1 MVGFTMPARCALVL
15 AFALGTI
22 HFNGASARAEK
33 CGAAAPDDIVRFFS
47 PVSLP
52 GATPVAR
59 GNTPDK
65 RIGPNSSFVRFSVRS
80 WFTMSG
86 SAVTYSARSLH
97 EAVATVDDVCGSML
111 TVTARSA
118 GTATI
123 QVTASAN
130 GMADETRTLTVEVDP
145 NASFVGSTTN
155 SPPVAEGAI
164 PDTTFT
170 QKTSPIR
177 FVASRYFTDPD
188 LQDSVLTYTAGLS
201 RAGIVNTSITDSTL
215 TLTAVSKGATTVTVT
230 ATDRGGL
237 RVTQSFDATIGNC
250 VPEAKGAIPDTTVA
264 AGVSLVIDVSEYF
277 EDCNNDPLD
286 YAGASLDQDLA
297 SASMSDGALT
307 ITGLSA
313 GRAEIVAL
321 AWEEPVTEIPRQY
334 FYVRVT
340 GEEGGNRP
348 PRPVGAISDRTFS
361 LGGSPESFD
370 VSPYFEDPD
379 GDTLRYTVSGPSS
392 VTTRFLENDS
402 TLTITPVS
410 AGAGRVTVTAT
421 DLEGLS
427 AAQKFGVEVST
438 TVPPLAVEITG
449 PASIESG
456 GSGTWEAVA
465 SDGVPSYTYSWRY
478 ATRCL
483 NGNPIGDEP
492 CAWRW
497 TNAGSGSTL
506 TRTVTTTGT
515 RVRIE
520 VTATD
525 SADPE
530 VSVSSTHIV
539 TVTQPESLK
548 TVGHIPTQTLT
559 EGGSS
564 VTLDVSQYF
573 MSLVPDVVVTYR
585 ASSSNASIVTTSI
598 SGATLTISPEAVGS
612 ADVTVTATLNG
623 ESKEQVFTAE
633 VIGGTPPPPLEVEI
647 TTGPTSIVS
656 GTEYTWEAMA
666 SGGTSPYEYYWSY
679 TSMQC
684 LGTDCSYTFSP
695 GVSTTES
702 LKIAIETSDNSAT
715 LIVRVIDRATPKDT
729 VFASINL
736 SIAHPPVCDIPD
748 QTLAVGG
755 SSATFDLND
764 YCSDPDGYPLTYTV
778 SVSPSGIVRASVSGS
793 TLTIAPVA
801 AGRTTVTVTA
811 DDGEDDVSQSV
822 AVTVTDNDPPECDIP
837 DQTLTAG
844 GSAVTLNLND
854 HCSDDDGDTL
864 TYEDATS
871 SNTSVATTGLSN
883 STLTVTPVAKGSA
896 TVTVTANDGED
907 KVSPTFTVTV
917 SNRPPVCNI
926 PNQTLTAGG
935 SAVTLNLNDHCS
947 DDDGDT
953 LTYEDATSSNTSVA
967 TTGLSGSTLTVT
979 PVAKGSATVTVTA
992 NDGEDKV
999 SPTFTVTVSN
1009 RPPVCNIPNQT
1020 LTAGGSAVTLNLNDH
1035 CSDDDGDTLT
1045 YEDATSSNTSVATTG
1060 LSGST
1065 LTVTPVAKGSA
1076 TVTVTANDGE
1086 DKVSPT
1092 FTVTVSNRPP
1102 VCNIPNQT
1110 LTAGGSAVTL
1120 NLNDHCSDD
1129 DGDTLTYEDAT
1140 SSNTSV
1146 ATTGLSG
1153 STLTVTPRGRYLHVT
1168 VGRRRRSEYDYR
1180 APLT

>member
-1 MVGFTMPARCALVL
+1 MYATTARYALVL
-15 AFALGTI
+15 AFALGAI

-33 CGAAAPDDIVRFFS
+33 CSTAAPVDIETSLSWRFFS
-47 PVSLP
+47 DALP
-52 GATPVAR
+52 DTVRTNSTKTISGGA
-59 GNTPDK
+59 
-65 RIGPNSSFVRFSVRS
+65 SFVRFSVRS
-80 WFTMSG
+80 YFTETSG
-86 SAVTYSARSLH
+86 SALSYSARSLN
-97 EAVATVDDVCGSML
+97 EAVVTVDEMCGSML
-111 TVTARSA
+111 KINAVSA
-118 GTATI
+118 NTATVR
-123 QVTASAN
+123 VTASAN
-130 GMADETRTLTVEVDP
+130 GMSATKTVTVTVADDATFPTSNNR
-145 NASFVGSTTN
+145 
-155 SPPVAEGAI
+155 PPEAEGTIA
-164 PDTTFT
+164 DTTFT
-170 QKTSPIR
+170 CKTSPVS
-177 FVASRYFTDPD
+177 FVVSPYFRDPD
-188 LQDSVLTYTAGLS
+188 PKDNLTYAPSVSSAGVVAAS
-201 RAGIVNTSITDSTL
+201 VTDSTL
-215 TLTAVSKGATTVTVT
+215 TLTAVSKESATVTVT
-230 ATDRGGL
+230 ATDRSGANAMQVF
-237 RVTQSFDATIGNC
+237 RATIANS
-250 VPEAKGAIPDTTVA
+250 VPEAKGTIPDMTVA
-264 AGVSLVIDVSEYF
+264 VGDTLVFDVSEYF

-334 FYVRVT
+334 FYVTVF
-340 GEEGGNRP
+340 EENRP
-348 PRPVGAISDRTFS
+348 PIPVGTIPDTTLT
-361 LGGSPESFD
+361 LGGSSVNFD
-370 VSPYFEDPD
+370 VSDYFEDPD

-392 VTTRFLENDS
+392 VTTIFLENDS

-421 DLEGLS
+421 DPGGLS

-456 GSGTWEAVA
+456 TEYTWEAMASGGVPSYAYSWRYATRCLNGNPIRDEPCEWEWINAGSGSTLTRTVTTTGTRVRIEVTATDSADPEVSVSSTHIVTVTQLPPLPPLTVLIEGPETIESGGSGTWEASA
-465 SDGVPSYTYSWRY
+465 SGGVPSYAYSWRY

-736 SIAHPPVCDIPD
+736 SIAHPPVVRHPGPD
-748 QTLAVGG
+748 A
-755 SSATFDLND
+755 
-764 YCSDPDGYPLTYTV
+764 
-778 SVSPSGIVRASVSGS
+778 
-793 TLTIAPVA
+793 
-801 AGRTTVTVTA
+801 
-811 DDGEDDVSQSV
+811 
-822 AVTVTDNDPPECDIP
+822 
-837 DQTLTAG
+837 
-844 GSAVTLNLND
+844 
-854 HCSDDDGDTL
+854 
-864 TYEDATS
+864 
-871 SNTSVATTGLSN
+871 
-883 STLTVTPVAKGSA
+883 
-896 TVTVTANDGED
+896 
-907 KVSPTFTVTV
+907 
-917 SNRPPVCNI
+917 
-926 PNQTLTAGG
+926 
-935 SAVTLNLNDHCS
+935 
-947 DDDGDT
+947 
-953 LTYEDATSSNTSVA
+953 
-967 TTGLSGSTLTVT
+967 
-979 PVAKGSATVTVTA
+979 
-992 NDGEDKV
+992 
-999 SPTFTVTVSN
+999 
-1009 RPPVCNIPNQT
+1009 
-1020 LTAGGSAVTLNLNDH
+1020 
-1035 CSDDDGDTLT
+1035 
-1045 YEDATSSNTSVATTG
+1045 
-1060 LSGST
+1060 
-1065 LTVTPVAKGSA
+1065 
-1076 TVTVTANDGE
+1076 
-1086 DKVSPT
+1086 
-1092 FTVTVSNRPP
+1092 
-1102 VCNIPNQT
+1102 
-1110 LTAGGSAVTL
+1110 
-1120 NLNDHCSDD
+1120 
-1129 DGDTLTYEDAT
+1129 
-1140 SSNTSV
+1140 
-1146 ATTGLSG
+1146 
-1153 STLTVTPRGRYLHVT
+1153 
-1168 VGRRRRSEYDYR
+1168 GRRRFGSHAQSERS
-1180 APLT
+1180 LLG